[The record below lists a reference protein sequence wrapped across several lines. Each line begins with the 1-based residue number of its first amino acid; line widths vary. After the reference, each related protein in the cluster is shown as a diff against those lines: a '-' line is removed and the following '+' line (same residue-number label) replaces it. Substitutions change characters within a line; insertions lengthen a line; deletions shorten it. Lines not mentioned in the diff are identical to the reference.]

1 MPGDGHDR
9 HIARLRLGQLRDAC
23 VTQIMKAAVKTR
35 TLEGVTPCGAPAL
48 GWSVSIYLAILAP
61 RKHVM
66 VMLGAPEAAGPA
78 DQRCECRGIECNKT
92 PSARFRF
99 YCARR

>member
-66 VMLGAPEAAGPA
+66 VMLGVPEAAGPA